1 MVCGPIAG
9 GKLLISQTLPS
20 KIKTVTRV
28 TALSA
33 GLLERGSRAR
43 LATML
48 LIAVSLPP
56 ATDAELFS
64 RLRVACMA
72 DGHDFDADCPQSIS
86 RRGQIAQMLA
96 G

>member
-1 MVCGPIAG
+1 
-9 GKLLISQTLPS
+9 
-20 KIKTVTRV
+20 
-28 TALSA
+28 
-33 GLLERGSRAR
+33 
-43 LATML
+43 ML

-72 DGHDFDADCPQSIS
+72 DGHDLALIAPS
-86 RRGQIAQMLA
+86 RFLERGQIAQMLA